1 MPYSS
6 IYRTKALP
14 IIEDAENIKAT
25 RKGTTI
31 TITHNGEKHHTRAL
45 AQGENATHVV
55 LAELHTRA
63 GLRWKATSHKS
74 YGHALRK
81 ASGEANL
88 SFCSRVWLIEVTKD
102 FTSDYDRVI
111 DELERAYRYAIHAG
125 ASELVLDHLILA
137 INQANEDFA
146 QNTEGK

>member
-14 IIEDAENIKAT
+14 IIEDADNIKAT
-25 RKGTTI
+25 RKGMTI

-45 AQGENATHVV
+45 VQGENATHVV
-55 LAELHTRA
+55 LAKLHTSV

-74 YGHALRK
+74 YGNALKK
-81 ASGEANL
+81 ASEEANL
-88 SFCSRVWLIEVTKD
+88 SFCGRVWLVEVTKE
-102 FTSDYDRVI
+102 FTPDYDRVI
-111 DELERAYRYAIHAG
+111 DELERAYRYAMHAG

-137 INQANEDFA
+137 TNQANEDFA
-146 QNTEGK
+146 QSVEGK